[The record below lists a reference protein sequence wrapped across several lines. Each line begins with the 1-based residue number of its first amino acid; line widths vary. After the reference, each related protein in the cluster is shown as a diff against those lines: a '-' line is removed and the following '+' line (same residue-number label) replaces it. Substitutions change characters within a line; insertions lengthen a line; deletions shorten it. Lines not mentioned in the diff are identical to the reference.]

1 MEAQIRFL
9 VESYYDVQKLRVET
23 FNRVVAYVKSNFD
36 KFSQNNLET
45 QHDRASHHYLETH
58 SEDASHG
65 GREIHAQYASQR
77 KVETQKAN
85 ASQANAET
93 HEHSASQWRAETHRL
108 SAVKPSIIAHEIVS
122 GKLKPPK
129 EISELVWYHNSLLE
143 TEKQLAKRL
152 DGWSK
157 HHPIRIHFLSR
168 IRGLG
173 PILSS
178 GLIAWLNPVSR
189 FSNIS
194 KIWKYCGMAPGQ
206 KRKHGEKLGYNPRLK
221 TFMWKI
227 ASSFEKQNP
236 EKSRYRRLYEEKKQ
250 YYLNR
255 EDLRKAIE
263 HGEKG
268 AKLHV
273 RLMAMRY
280 TVKRFLADLWVEW
293 RRLERLPI
301 TKPYVQTVKGHTDYE
316 PWQPDKEE
324 TYHE

>member
-36 KFSQNNLET
+36 KFSQT
-45 QHDRASHHYLETH
+45 PSETH
-58 SEDASHG
+58 RTCANHV
-65 GREIHAQYASQR
+65 R
-77 KVETQKAN
+77 VETQANDASRGDFETQGEN
-85 ASQANAET
+85 ASHPKIET
-93 HEHSASQWRAETHRL
+93 HLGDASQSSPETQIA

-280 TVKRFLADLWVEW
+280 TVKRFLADLWIEW
-293 RRLERLPI
+293 RRLEQLPI

-316 PWQPDKEE
+316 PWHPDKEE